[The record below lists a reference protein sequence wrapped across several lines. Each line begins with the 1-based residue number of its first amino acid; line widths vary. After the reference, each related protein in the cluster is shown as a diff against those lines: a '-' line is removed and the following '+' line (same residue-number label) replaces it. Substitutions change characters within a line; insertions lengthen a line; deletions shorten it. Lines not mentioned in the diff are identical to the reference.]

1 MSAPTSRLVRKEKS
15 RLVKQT
21 VMFGGLAI
29 GLIVVFIFVIL
40 PLFIVI
46 LNKVINTDPFPEA
59 AKIELQAPLLNA
71 PVNATNSAELVL
83 SGFAQPKAKV
93 TLLLNAKESSSTTA
107 GDDGAFELPLSL
119 GQGENTIAVF
129 SSDETDAS
137 SPNSQEFVV
146 LFDNEAPKIVVDEP
160 QPEAHFDRKSRV
172 ISIRGLTDIGSK
184 AYINDRLV
192 FVSTDGTFTTSVSLG
207 DNKNE
212 IKVAAVDSAGNR
224 TEQILVVYLDV

>member
-1 MSAPTSRLVRKEKS
+1 
-15 RLVKQT
+15 
-21 VMFGGLAI
+21 MFGGLAI
-29 GLIVVFIFVIL
+29 GLILVFIFVIL

-83 SGFAQPKAKV
+83 SGFTQPQAKV
-93 TLLLNAKESSSTTA
+93 TLLLNAKESSSTKA
-107 GDDGAFELPLSL
+107 GDDGAFELGLSL
-119 GQGENTIAVF
+119 SQGDNTIAVF
-129 SSDETDAS
+129 STDSADNTS
-137 SPNSQEFVV
+137 SNSQEFNV
-146 LFDNEAPKIVVDEP
+146 LFDDTAPKIVIDEP
-160 QPEAHFDRKSRV
+160 QPETHFDRKSRV
-172 ISIRGLTDIGSK
+172 ITIRGLTDIGSK